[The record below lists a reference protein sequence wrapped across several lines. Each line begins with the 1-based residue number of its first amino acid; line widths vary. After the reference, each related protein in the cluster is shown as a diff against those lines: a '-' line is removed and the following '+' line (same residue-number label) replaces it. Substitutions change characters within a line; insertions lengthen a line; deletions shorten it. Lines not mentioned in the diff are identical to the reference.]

1 MLTEEF
7 GMAVQLEVLP
17 SNKVVGREEIQ
28 NKVRKIMVDKEGH
41 GIRDRVN
48 ELYSAEKAMCKG
60 GSSYR
65 ALSEL
70 AKSFEARMQLQNKKA
85 PLPIT
90 HE

>member
-1 MLTEEF
+1 M
-7 GMAVQLEVLP
+7 
-17 SNKVVGREEIQ
+17 VGREEIQ

-48 ELYSAEKAMCKG
+48 ELKYIAEKAMCKG

-65 ALSEL
+65 ALFEL

>member
-1 MLTEEF
+1 M
-7 GMAVQLEVLP
+7 
-17 SNKVVGREEIQ
+17 VGREEIQ

-48 ELYSAEKAMCKG
+48 ELKYSAEKALCKG

-70 AKSFEARMQLQNKKA
+70 AKSFEAHMQLQNKKA

-90 HE
+90 YERSCFLGLG